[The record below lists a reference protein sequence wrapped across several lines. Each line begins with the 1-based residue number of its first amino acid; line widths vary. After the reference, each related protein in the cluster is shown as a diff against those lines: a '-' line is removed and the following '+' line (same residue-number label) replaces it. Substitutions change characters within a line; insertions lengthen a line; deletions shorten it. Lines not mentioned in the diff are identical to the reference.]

1 MKDRGAL
8 TTWRTPD
15 GAGPATPLRSALDRL
30 VAVGYGLGYD
40 AIVRGFPP
48 YESLLE
54 EVAAYVAGARRPGA
68 GPNDLKVLDVACG
81 TGIVAARLGRE
92 GYRVVALD
100 PVGHLVMVARR
111 RHGGM
116 PNVSFHHRDVA
127 RDPVPDAGTFD
138 VVVSMHTL
146 YWHPNPAGVL
156 DACRQALRPG
166 GRALFLTYTRP
177 ARVTRTFRELRTRQG
192 LVAAVRAL
200 RWLLPTAAFEMF
212 RHYEPQY
219 LSREQL
225 GDALLRA
232 GFEVQDLR
240 ETFLAE
246 LSLLAWVR
254 TPMTPPVRL
263 SR

>member
-1 MKDRGAL
+1 MKDRSALSTLRTTDGGA
-8 TTWRTPD
+8 
-15 GAGPATPLRSALDRL
+15 AATPLRSALDRL

-48 YESLLE
+48 YESLLD
-54 EVAAYVAGARRPGA
+54 EVVAYVAGARRPGA
-68 GPNDLKVLDVACG
+68 APGDLKVLDVACG
-81 TGIVAARLGRE
+81 TGTVAARLGRE
-92 GYRVVALD
+92 GYRVVGLD
-100 PVGHLVMVARR
+100 AVEHLVMVARR

-116 PNVSFHHRDVA
+116 TNVSFHHRDVA

-146 YWHPNPAGVL
+146 YWHPNPTGVL
-156 DACRQALRPG
+156 QACRQALRPG

-192 LVAAVRAL
+192 IVPAVRAL
-200 RWLLPTAAFEMF
+200 RWLVPTAAFETF
-212 RHYEPQY
+212 RHYQPQY

-225 GDALLRA
+225 GDALARA
-232 GFEVQDLR
+232 GFEIQDLR
-240 ETFLAE
+240 ETFLAD

-254 TPMTPPVRL
+254 TP
-263 SR
+263 